1 MVVSSTNIS
10 MEWKAV
16 NEIDENGII
25 IAYEITYTPLKTFG
39 GAIGENKMNISGI
52 FLSAVV
58 EGLEEF
64 VNYNLSVLAYTAVGG
79 GPSSDKTTVVTLQSG
94 KLDYVKFG
102 LQLLGI
108 CKLLLMTVYQFL
120 LLCDSLT
127 LQIMPIV

>member
-1 MVVSSTNIS
+1 M
-10 MEWKAV
+10 

-25 IAYEITYTPLKTFG
+25 VAYEITYTPLQTFG

-64 VNYNLSVLAYTAVGG
+64 VNYNVSVLAYTAVGS

-94 KLDYVKFG
+94 RLDYVKVG

-108 CKLLLMTVYQFL
+108 YKLLVMTVYKFL
-120 LLCDSLT
+120 LL
-127 LQIMPIV
+127 